1 VERVAE
7 VTAALALEL
16 QALLTLGAVEVAVGF
31 LLLTAVTVVL
41 ALLSLN
47 MKLPRLKY

>member
-7 VTAALALEL
+7 VTAVLALEL
-16 QALLTLGAVEVAVGF
+16 QALLTLGAVEVAVGI

-41 ALLSLN
+41 ALLLLN